1 MAVVLLLGLA
11 APVFA
16 QESLVDAL
24 ATADFEKTWSVEVG
38 SGYPPIH
45 ATLGGDDNMNRS
57 LASSGQFVTD
67 LTPLSFTLAG
77 VMRTSERWEM
87 KLIADAAWQ
96 NGALMQFDTFGVD
109 PNGQP
114 RYRIDYQKA
123 QYIRRVNTDFIWSLT
138 LTFRR
143 IWNPARDFQ
152 VYSEFGL
159 GVLPQALF
167 SSSLFGDVYVL
178 PSVTPIGVRYYWDH
192 LYLFAEIPF
201 SPYATLIHGGVGW
214 KF

>member
-1 MAVVLLLGLA
+1 MAVVLLLGVA
-11 APVFA
+11 VTVFA

-45 ATLGGDDNMNRS
+45 ATLGGGANMNRS

-87 KLIADAAWQ
+87 KLIADFAWH
-96 NGALMQFDTFGVD
+96 NCAVKQFDTFGVD

-114 RYRIDYQKA
+114 RYIIDYDNA
-123 QYIRRVNTDFIWSLT
+123 QYIGRRNTGYTLSLAF
-138 LTFRR
+138 TFRR
-143 IWNPARDFQ
+143 IWNPSKAFQ
-152 VYSEFGL
+152 VYSEFGGGIFNRPTSAIISKL
-159 GVLPQALF
+159 YLCSF
-167 SSSLFGDVYVL
+167 SL
-178 PSVTPIGVRYYWDH
+178 TPIGVRYCWDH

-201 SPYATLIHGGVGW
+201 SPYATLIHGGLGW